1 MKGLIITVT
10 TIFIL
15 STVPA
20 MAMDYGTGGLVVIVE
35 RKAGNVLVIDSTR
48 HRLLKRITG
57 VGNLHHGTVKFSRDM
72 HYAYVITRTAG
83 VVKIDL
89 HTLKI
94 VKKVSA
100 GRDSVGGVMT
110 QDGRYIALSNYEP
123 GEVKILDAETLKVV
137 KSIKAHSKDTVGRPI
152 ESRVVGLV
160 DAPSGRLVFSL
171 MDGREIWVVDAT
183 KRDFPVVKKYRNI
196 GGFPYDA
203 LITPDGRYYIA
214 GLLGTNKVA
223 VVDMWKEKIRLVSL
237 HEEENKE
244 EAPLWKI
251 PHLKG
256 WAITGRYA
264 ILPDV
269 QRKWAVVLDLEEF
282 RVVKHI
288 PLNGTALYTVVQPG
302 GRYVWVDLVGENGD
316 MIDIIDV
323 EKLEVVKT
331 LTPGRGATHPQFTP
345 KGEYAYISLMKGG
358 KVVVYDT
365 NTFKKIKEFPADHP
379 SGIFFTYRA
388 YRFGM

>member
-1 MKGLIITVT
+1 MKRLIFIITML
-10 TIFIL
+10 IL
-15 STVPA
+15 TPMPSP
-20 MAMDYGTGGLVVIVE
+20 AMDYGTGGLVVIVE
-35 RKAGNVLVIDSTR
+35 RKAGSVLIVDSTR

-72 HYAYVITRTAG
+72 HHAYVITRTAG
-83 VVKIDL
+83 VTKIDL

-100 GRDSVGGVMT
+100 GKDSVGGVMS

-123 GEVKILDAETLKVV
+123 GEVKILDAESLNVV
-137 KSIKAHSKDTVGRPI
+137 KSIRAYAKDTVGKPI

-160 DAPSGRLVFSL
+160 DAPGGRLVFSL
-171 MDGREIWVVDAT
+171 MDGREIWVVDASR
-183 KRDFPVVKKYRNI
+183 KDFPIVKRYKHI

-214 GLLGTNKVA
+214 GLLGSNKVA
-223 VVDMWKEKIRLVSL
+223 VVDLWKERVKLVSL
-237 HEEENKE
+237 HEEENKD

-269 QRKWAVVLDLEEF
+269 QREWAVVLDMEELK
-282 RVVKHI
+282 VVKRI

-302 GRYVWVDLVGENGD
+302 GRYVWVDLVGEKGD

-323 EKLEVVKT
+323 EKLKVIKT
-331 LTPGRGATHPQFTP
+331 ITPGRGATHPQFTA

-358 KVVVYDT
+358 RVVVYET
-365 NTFKKIKEFPADHP
+365 ATFKKIKEFPADHP

>member
-1 MKGLIITVT
+1 MRRIIITLVFVFT
-10 TIFIL
+10 TI
-15 STVPA
+15 SAGA
-20 MAMDYGTGGLVVIVE
+20 MSHGTGGLVLVVE
-35 RKAGNVLVIDSTR
+35 RQAGSVLVIDSTR
-48 HRLLKRITG
+48 HKLLKRIKG
-57 VGNLHHGTVKFSRDM
+57 VGNLRHGTIKFSRDM
-72 HYAYVITRTAG
+72 HYAYVITRNAG

-89 HTLKI
+89 HTLRI

-100 GRDSVGGVMT
+100 GRDSVGGVMS

-123 GEVKILDAETLKVV
+123 GEVKILDAETLRIV
-137 KSIKAHSKDTVGRPI
+137 KSIKAHSQDTTGKPI

-160 DAPSGRLVFSL
+160 DAPGGRLVFSL
-171 MDGREIWVVDAT
+171 MDGREIWIVDAT
-183 KRDFPVVKKYRNI
+183 RKDFPVVKKFKNI

-214 GLLGTNKVA
+214 GLLGSNKVA
-223 VVDMWKEKIRLVSL
+223 VVDMWNHTLRLVSL
-237 HEEENKE
+237 HEEEDKD

-269 QRKWAVVLDLEEF
+269 QRKWAVVLDMEEF
-282 RVVKHI
+282 RVVKRI

-316 MIDIIDV
+316 TIDIIDV
-323 EKLEVVKT
+323 KKLRVIKSI
-331 LTPGRGATHPQFTP
+331 TPGRGATHPQFTA
-345 KGEYAYISLMKGG
+345 KGEYAYISLMDANR
-358 KVVVYDT
+358 VVVYDT
-365 NTFKKIKEFPADHP
+365 ATLKKIKEFPADHP

>member
-123 GEVKILDAETLKVV
+123 GEVRILDAETLKVV

-160 DAPSGRLVFSL
+160 DAPNGRLVFSL

-323 EKLEVVKT
+323 EKLKVVKT
-331 LTPGRGATHPQFTP
+331 ITPGRGATHPQFTP